1 MKHFCSLYINI
12 YIYIY
17 ILSKFSL
24 SQSSKLLFKGKLCSD
39 FRMYVEMFYPGCTIQ
54 VVLSRLYRLLD
65 LMTGWYDMPLAIDR
79 PIYLKWR
86 IFVLL
91 IYKYICKYIKFFRI
105 FRDERLPTVL
115 FNFINDYRWYLF
127 RWNVNPLE

>member
-12 YIYIY
+12 YIYI
-17 ILSKFSL
+17 FSL
-24 SQSSKLLFKGKLCSD
+24 SFHFPRVPNFYLKESCVQILGCMLKCS
-39 FRMYVEMFYPGCTIQ
+39 IQ